1 MHQHLSEAAIDRCFT
16 KKLFRELLLQS
27 LGNSSLQIPLI
38 NFWPIFPFH
47 TRWKHEKTF
56 GFLVF
61 SEGIKWAHRPEMFHK
76 VTGLH
81 ATATDVSTDSDVT
94 HVKNYSTNVWKL
106 PGFPKILTIFGKM
119 LEEWTAFFHNN
130 FLKTLTMWIKVINEV
145 FTQNYKKYIFT
156 TCNIQYNNQTG

>member
-1 MHQHLSEAAIDRCFT
+1 MKELKKYKHFHVLLLLLHQHLSESAIDRCFT

-81 ATATDVSTDSDVT
+81 ATAADVSTESDVT

-106 PGFPKILTIFGKM
+106 PGFSK
-119 LEEWTAFFHNN
+119 N
-130 FLKTLTMWIKVINEV
+130 FDNLWKNTWRLNS
-145 FTQNYKKYIFT
+145 FLS
-156 TCNIQYNNQTG
+156 